1 VGATATP
8 PAWGQC
14 PAPPASSTI
23 PKITNN
29 SYAIEL
35 FQGPLLAPTHVTG
48 LAGAYIASAEDIE
61 GGAVNAAS
69 PAVRDPYSTSWF
81 DYDLA
86 VGVSFP
92 GAFTNTDFDNHGS
105 CSILGNTANSFTNLT
120 LGGQFQFGALGV
132 SMTGDLLQYQV
143 SPGQTASPTGVFSPF
158 GSSAL
163 TVQIGRWKA
172 LGAYALA
179 DGQVIVGGGV
189 RVITMQMLQSGTGTV
204 LTMTGLGPEVGALIM
219 PTGHRWRVGV
229 AARAPVSGGAFGSE
243 NVSVSASGAR
253 EVTPTGA
260 TSPLVLP
267 NSLTQP
273 WEIEAGMAFQLGPR
287 PINPGWDNPH
297 EQEVELHTEIARDR
311 DTRALRNA
319 TDLALAPASER
330 EALRL
335 QQAAAEKALR
345 AIEDEHVSEETAR
358 LQGVAK
364 ARYKNW
370 PREKILLLAS
380 VLMTGTSQN
389 AVSVEGFFDQAAL
402 PVGQSVTYTPRL
414 GLEGEPL
421 ENRMLLRTGTY
432 IEPSRYTTSPYA
444 GGTARQHFTFGA
456 DIHLFP
462 LTFWGL
468 LPDADWKLGLVVD
481 LAARYQNVGFGIG
494 NWH

>member
-1 VGATATP
+1 L
-8 PAWGQC
+8 AWGQC
-14 PAPPASSTI
+14 PPPPTP
-23 PKITNN
+23 PKIANN
-29 SYAIEL
+29 NYAIEL
-35 FQGPLLAPTHVTG
+35 FQGPLLAPIHVTG
-48 LAGAYIASAEDIE
+48 VAGAYIASAEDIE
-61 GGAVNAAS
+61 GAAVNSAS
-69 PAVRDPYSTSWF
+69 PAVRDPYSTAWF

-105 CSILGNTANSFTNLT
+105 CSVLGNTANSFTDLT
-120 LGGQFQFGALGV
+120 LGGQLQFGALGF

-143 SPGQTASPTGVFSPF
+143 SPGQSSSPTGVFSPF

-172 LGAYALA
+172 LGAYAFL
-179 DGQVIVGGGV
+179 DGQVVVGAGA
-189 RVITMQMLQSGTGTV
+189 RIITMQMLESGPGTV

-219 PTGHRWRVGV
+219 PTGHRWRIG
-229 AARAPVSGGAFGSE
+229 ATARAPVSGGALGSE
-243 NVSVSASGAR
+243 NVTLGSGGVR
-253 EVTPTGA
+253 EVTPTGS

-273 WEIEAGMAFQLGPR
+273 WEIEAGMALQLGPR

-297 EQEVELHTEIARDR
+297 DQEAELVAEIQRDR
-311 DTRALRNA
+311 DERALRDR
-319 TDLALAPASER
+319 TDLALAPPAER
-330 EALRL
+330 EALRR
-335 QQAAAEKALR
+335 QQGVAEKTVR
-345 AIEDEHVSEETAR
+345 AIEAEHLSDESAR
-358 LQGVAK
+358 LQQIAK

-380 VLMTGTSQN
+380 VLMTGPSSN

-432 IEPSRYTTSPYA
+432 IEPSRYTPSPFTD
-444 GGTARQHFTFGA
+444 GTARQHFTFGA

-481 LAARYQNVGFGIG
+481 LAPRYQNVGFGIG